1 MLGWMLT
8 MGRGTN
14 ELTDRLTDGQTNRR
28 TERQTGVD
36 GAVKQ

>member
-1 MLGWMLT
+1 MLT